1 MLPPLAM
8 LTTPM
13 DWPFLPHL
21 HLLLLAQTPA
31 PSPSPTSAEVEV
43 LKSQLEFLKQS
54 YSQFADT
61 VRIIF
66 TILGIAGAAIAYFF
80 GKSFKD
86 FQDAARKDVRDFQ
99 KFSRQ
104 QVKDA
109 VEQVRQAAKT
119 QITQL
124 VETEVGTLIQTEV
137 ANVERTLR
145 REQVVG
151 RTIVDYYLPDT
162 EQPPNEFALL
172 QARNFRQ
179 VRFHSRLDD
188 LERSRGDVIVL
199 DLQNWI
205 TPSGQPFSRLPK
217 EQTPALGRQH
227 IDALLASQQRS
238 TVIVVYTR
246 SFIPYISEI
255 TDRYVIAANN
265 PISLVGTVADAAY
278 VVVGDR
284 SVTQHPRQ

>member
-31 PSPSPTSAEVEV
+31 PNPTSAEVEV